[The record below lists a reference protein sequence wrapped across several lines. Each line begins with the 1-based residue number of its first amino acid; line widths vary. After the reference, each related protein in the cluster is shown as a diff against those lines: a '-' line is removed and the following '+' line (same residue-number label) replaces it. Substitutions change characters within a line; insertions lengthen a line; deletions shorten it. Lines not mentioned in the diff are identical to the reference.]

1 MTSINKPP
9 DAPEGKR
16 SNRKRIIY
24 CWIPRP
30 TSLVCRCGASL
41 GVVAGEEEG
50 EQETLG
56 KQAKNQKCNEVAAR
70 MREVIV
76 EHGCY

>member
-1 MTSINKPP
+1 MVSINKLP
-9 DAPEGKR
+9 DVSEGKR

-41 GVVAGEEEG
+41 GAVAGEEEG
-50 EQETLG
+50 GQEMG
-56 KQAKNQKCNEVAAR
+56 KQAKNRKCNEVAAR
-70 MREVIV
+70 MREMK
-76 EHGCY
+76 